1 MWMVLSFRCKKG
13 RPSQLF
19 IKSCGVQGSWK
30 ERNVLLVAVSQYD
43 GWEWGRLMIHWK
55 SWFLDPWWSWSKVTL
70 FCFWR
75 SRSVE
80 VCQVYPWLSIT
91 WSRSVW
97 VNIGLLKNL
106 KTIGWLVGYGL
117 WVWVK
122 NSDLW
127 YQSMPKHGFITIPQV
142 FPARIHQVSRSGAQA
157 VERMQRSVSC
167 CQVWHM
173 NWFFFSYVQACPPD
187 FMFHHVSFFFWFLEM
202 FPYTMNGINGIK
214 HSAITA
220 VKLGASHGMFDF
232 DSRRIAS
239 RRKRKKYAERDT
251 NMISINI
258 HITEYIYIYMYIYI
272 YVYIYIYI
280 YVYIYMYIY
289 ICIYIDIVI

>member
-1 MWMVLSFRCKKG
+1 MTAENGEGWWFTGKADFWIHGGPSF
-13 RPSQLF
+13 LF
-19 IKSCGVQGSWK
+19 G
-30 ERNVLLVAVSQYD
+30 
-43 GWEWGRLMIHWK
+43 
-55 SWFLDPWWSWSKVTL
+55 SKVTL

-258 HITEYIYIYMYIYI
+258 HITEYIYVYIYI
-272 YVYIYIYI
+272 YVYMYVLIYF
-280 YVYIYMYIY
+280 YMYIC
-289 ICIYIDIVI
+289 ICV